1 MSKIGNLPVKV
12 PQGVEI
18 TIEKSNLKVAG
29 SKGEISLRIPRSVE
43 ISQEDSI
50 LVVKRAGDSKEAKS
64 LHGLMR
70 SLVNN
75 AVTGVSEGFS
85 KTLELSGVGFRASL
99 QSDKIVLSV
108 GYSHPVEV
116 EKPEDITFSVSDNKI
131 TVSGADKGLV
141 GEVASKIKKI
151 RPAEPYK
158 GKGIKYQGEI
168 IRRKAG
174 KAQAAGG
181 TQ

>member
-1 MSKIGNLPVKV
+1 MSKIGNLPIKI

-18 TIEKSNLKVAG
+18 TIEKSNLKAAG
-29 SKGEISLRIPRSVE
+29 PKGEVSVRIPRSVE
-43 ISQEDSI
+43 ISQEDTT
-50 LVVKRAGDSKEAKS
+50 LVVSRADDSKEAKS
-64 LHGLMR
+64 LHGLTR

-85 KTLELSGVGFRASL
+85 KTLQLSGVGFRANL
-99 QSDKIVLSV
+99 QGDKIILSV

-116 EKPEDITFSVSDNKI
+116 VKPEGITFSVSENKI

-168 IRRKAG
+168 IRRKVG

-181 TQ
+181 KQ

>member
-29 SKGEISLRIPRSVE
+29 PKGEISLRIPRSVE
-43 ISQEDSI
+43 ISQEEATLEVS
-50 LVVKRAGDSKEAKS
+50 RAGDSKEAKS
-64 LHGLMR
+64 LHGLTR
-70 SLVNN
+70 SLISN

-85 KTLELSGVGFRASL
+85 KTLQLLGVGFRANL
-99 QSDKIVLSV
+99 QGDKIVLSV
-108 GYSHPVEV
+108 GYSHPVEIV
-116 EKPEDITFSVSDNKI
+116 KPEGITFSVSENKI

-141 GEVASKIKKI
+141 GEVASRIKKI

-174 KAQAAGG
+174 KSQAAGG
-181 TQ
+181 AQ

>member
-1 MSKIGNLPVKV
+1 MSKIGNLPIKI

-18 TIEKSNLKVAG
+18 TIEKSNLKASG
-29 SKGEISLRIPRSVE
+29 PKGEVSLRIPRSVE
-43 ISQEDSI
+43 ISQEEATLEVS
-50 LVVKRAGDSKEAKS
+50 RAGDSKEAKS
-64 LHGLMR
+64 LHGLTR
-70 SLVNN
+70 SLISN

-85 KTLELSGVGFRASL
+85 KTLQLSGVGFRASL
-99 QSDKIVLSV
+99 QGDKIVLSV

-116 EKPEDITFSVSDNKI
+116 EKPEGITFGVSENKI
-131 TVSGADKGLV
+131 TVSGADRGLV
-141 GEVASKIKKI
+141 GETASRIKKI

-168 IRRKAG
+168 IRRKSG